1 MPHFNES
8 EQGLL
13 NLLLQEMQVRG
24 GGVPAAK
31 FRSDHWEEVEAL
43 EKLEEGKWLRR
54 ENEHYLVQSTVLP
67 LLDSAIARD
76 LLSSTER
83 IYAVMRAEYRQ
94 HQQAS
99 VLVSTIAAKAGL
111 THDVAAATMT
121 LMLDASLWCSGRS
134 AVLHQT
140 ESHVNLSEAVLK
152 YKTFSDLLAEVRS
165 WNKPSPVMSGFSYH
179 LASEGTQAETSL
191 DAAPDLPSALA
202 RAVLSVA
209 EEIQSVEY
217 SLNSYFDDIDA
228 RSAVDTILNGKL
240 NTLRVYCERIGLKV
254 LAKELRDQLPLQG
267 DAVEVME
274 LVESFIIP
282 EVRRLVV
289 VKQEAPAA
297 SQAKE
302 PTSSDDLLRAWPAV
316 RACLQH
322 LYFYDIKEVAGLAG
336 FDVTA
341 VAHLVQKQQG
351 GASKGELMS
360 AVDQQVADMSLPERR
375 RFLTTLIEEV
385 LRRRP
390 QDQEQLAEYLSRL
403 GWSFVNDTLVPLELF
418 DNETLADTP
427 EEAHHDLLKA
437 AQRLRDGD
445 LGGAISAACG
455 AVDTTTSRVY
465 EEHGLGDPTAASFQE
480 RCKRAAAAKGVLP
493 DLERQLALLGW
504 QQADIVPFKKNFE
517 GALNQGAYIMQTLRS
532 HMGDVHGTK
541 PIVRSL
547 VFDCLRWS
555 ELLVGALVERTP
567 A

>member
-1 MPHFNES
+1 MSHFKES

-13 NLLLQEMQVRG
+13 NLLLQEVQVRG

-31 FRSDHWEEVEAL
+31 FRADHWDDIEAL

-54 ENEHYLVQSTVLP
+54 ENEQYLVQSTVLP
-67 LLDSAIARD
+67 LLDSTVARE

-83 IYAVMRAEYRQ
+83 IYAVMRAEYREQ
-94 HQQAS
+94 QQAP
-99 VLVSTIAAKAGL
+99 VLVSTIAAKTGL
-111 THDVAAATMT
+111 SHDVAAATMT

-140 ESHVNLSEAVLK
+140 ESQVNLSESVLK

-165 WNKPSPVMSGFSYH
+165 WNKPSPLTSAFSYEP
-179 LASEGTQAETSL
+179 STGSTQHEPTL
-191 DAAPDLPSALA
+191 DAAPDLPAGLA
-202 RAVLSVA
+202 RAVLAVTD
-209 EEIQSVEY
+209 EIEGVEY
-217 SLNSYFDDIDA
+217 TLNSYFDDPEPRSVID
-228 RSAVDTILNGKL
+228 SILTGKL
-240 NTLRVYCERIGLKV
+240 NSLRVYCTRIGLRM
-254 LAKELRDQLPLQG
+254 LAKELGDLLPLNG
-267 DAVEVME
+267 NAVEAME

-289 VKQEAPAA
+289 VKPEATAA
-297 SQAKE
+297 AQVRE
-302 PTSSDDLLRAWPAV
+302 PVSGDDLLKAWPAV
-316 RACLQH
+316 RACLQRLH
-322 LYFYDIKEVAGLAG
+322 FYDVKEVAGLAG

-341 VAHLVQKQQG
+341 VAHLVQKTQA

-390 QDQEQLAEYLSRL
+390 QDEEQLAEYLSRL

-418 DNETLADTP
+418 DTGTLVDTP

-455 AVDTTTSRVY
+455 AVDTATSRVY
-465 EEHGLGDPTAASFQE
+465 EEQGSATQPMRPSKSGA
-480 RCKRAAAAKGVLP
+480 KRPPRQKAFCLTWNGNLP
-493 DLERQLALLGW
+493 CWAGSRLTSCRSRRTSKAL
-504 QQADIVPFKKNFE
+504 
-517 GALNQGAYIMQTLRS
+517 
-532 HMGDVHGTK
+532 
-541 PIVRSL
+541 
-547 VFDCLRWS
+547 
-555 ELLVGALVERTP
+555 
-567 A
+567 